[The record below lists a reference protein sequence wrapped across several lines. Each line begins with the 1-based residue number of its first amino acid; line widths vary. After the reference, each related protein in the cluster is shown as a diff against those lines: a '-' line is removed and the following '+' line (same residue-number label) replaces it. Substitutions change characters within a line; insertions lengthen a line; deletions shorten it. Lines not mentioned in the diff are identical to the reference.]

1 MPIARRARAGAM
13 ARALAAL
20 AVAGAAFAAQAQN
33 LSAELQG
40 RLQAC
45 AACHGAGGQSVL
57 PNIPSL
63 AGQPRVFL
71 ENQLVVI
78 REGLRDIPAMKGLLD
93 GVSDADLSAMAGYFA
108 AAPLKPVPGTRDAAR
123 FARGQQVADGN
134 RCASCHLAS
143 YAGREQMPRLAGQ
156 REDYLLHSMRQFQRN
171 QAVGRDTIMAAS
183 LYGIAD
189 EDVAAMAHYFAH
201 LAP

>member
-1 MPIARRARAGAM
+1 MLLPSIS
-13 ARALAAL
+13 RALATL
-20 AVAGAAFAAQAQN
+20 VVAGAAFSAPAPAPAQT
-33 LSAELQG
+33 LSPELQG

-57 PNIPSL
+57 TDIPSL

-93 GVSDADLSAMAGYFA
+93 GVSDADLAAMASHFA
-108 AAPLKPVPGTRDAAR
+108 AAPLKPAPRPKDAALY
-123 FARGQQVADGN
+123 ARGQAVADAN
-134 RCASCHLAS
+134 RCASCHLPS

-156 REDYLLHSMRQFQRN
+156 REDYLLHSMRQFVAN
-171 QAVGRDTIMAAS
+171 QAVGRDSNMAAS
-183 LYGIAD
+183 LHGMAD
-189 EDVAAMAHYFAH
+189 TDLQALAHY
-201 LAP
+201 LARVEP

>member
-1 MPIARRARAGAM
+1 MPTLVQ
-13 ARALAAL
+13 RALATL
-20 AVAGAAFAAQAQN
+20 AVAGAALGASTLAQAQ
-33 LSAELQG
+33 SVSPELQV

-93 GVSDADLSAMAGYFA
+93 GVSDADLATMASYFA
-108 AAPLKPVPGTRDAAR
+108 STPIKPAPGARDAAR
-123 FARGQQVADGN
+123 FARGQQVADSN
-134 RCASCHLAS
+134 RCASCHLPS

-171 QAVGRDTIMAAS
+171 QAVGRDTLMTAA
-183 LYGIAD
+183 LYGLSD
-189 EDVAAMAHYFAH
+189 DDVAAMAHYFAQ

>member
-1 MPIARRARAGAM
+1 MLLPSIS
-13 ARALAAL
+13 RALATL
-20 AVAGAAFAAQAQN
+20 VVAGAAFSAPALAPAQA
-33 LSAELQG
+33 LSPELQG

-57 PNIPSL
+57 TDIPSL

-93 GVSDADLSAMAGYFA
+93 GVSDADLAAMASHFA
-108 AAPLKPVPGTRDAAR
+108 AAPLKPTPRPKDAALY
-123 FARGQQVADGN
+123 ARGQAVADAN
-134 RCASCHLAS
+134 RCASCHLSS

-189 EDVAAMAHYFAH
+189 ADVAAMAHYFAH